1 MVAAH
6 AQQLKRLEEL
16 QAELDSMQAD
26 EKLLAE
32 AALMGDV
39 EPAQEGAL
47 WSNPADVA
55 TGAHIRCL
63 RPGGHM
69 THGSA

>member
-1 MVAAH
+1 MRAGGDTMVAAH

-32 AALMGDV
+32 AALMGTWS
-39 EPAQEGAL
+39 PRRRGHFGA
-47 WSNPADVA
+47 
-55 TGAHIRCL
+55 TR
-63 RPGGHM
+63 RM
-69 THGSA
+69 